1 MRKLRQVLFAT
12 AVAMSSVVFA
22 SDTWYWQSITKC
34 TGLYE
39 YGYSLTSADNWVN
52 AATGLNGIPVSG
64 DIVIIGDTVVV
75 GHGLGGFGAG
85 FDADLAQLEDIT
97 VGGGADTGFADE
109 LAELDLPTDNG

>member
-34 TGLYE
+34 TGQYE

-52 AATGLNGIPVSG
+52 AATGLNGVPLSG
-64 DIVIIGDTVVV
+64 DIVVIDRN
-75 GHGLGGFGAG
+75 LYS
-85 FDADLAQLEDIT
+85 
-97 VGGGADTGFADE
+97 
-109 LAELDLPTDNG
+109 

>member
-34 TGLYE
+34 TGQYE

-52 AATGLNGIPVSG
+52 AATGLNGVPLSG
-64 DIVIIGDTVVV
+64 DIVVIDRN
-75 GHGLGGFGAG
+75 LYSEA
-85 FDADLAQLEDIT
+85 LAKPPAPQRLT
-97 VGGGADTGFADE
+97 ACARAF
-109 LAELDLPTDNG
+109 L